1 MNIGFFLLPKQE
13 VKYLSPDATIRQAIE
28 KMRHHRYTA
37 APLINGDGKYA
48 GTITEGDLLW
58 VIMDNREQPLDT
70 IMNLRL
76 KDIPQRVK
84 NIPIYINAEMED
96 LIALSSDQNFI
107 PVMDDSGYFIGIVRR
122 RDVIKYCSS
131 QLFNKKQE
139 ENI

>member
-37 APLINGDGKYA
+37 APLVNQDGKYA

-58 VIMDNREQPLDT
+58 VIMDNRDQAMED

-84 NIPIYINAEMED
+84 NIPIYIHEEMED
-96 LIALSSDQNFI
+96 LVALSSDQNFI

-122 RDVIKYCSS
+122 RDIIKYCSNR
-131 QLFNKKQE
+131 LFESKQE